1 MLNKRLSRYVGKVKS
16 LYIEKGILI
25 LFFCLLLSNTY
36 AQWSNDPTINIPLSD
51 TLSSGS
57 ALSPKAVSDGNGG
70 AIIVWSR
77 TQIHGQR
84 VSSTGNKLW
93 GQFTDVIVGT
103 SGDPTTIS
111 YLINPVA
118 VSDDSGGAIIAWAEY
133 NSGRIIGASRVR
145 PDGLK
150 AWDKLVR
157 FTTSLCKNPS
167 ITSDGEGGAI
177 VTWEDSRNG
186 TNNSDIYAQRI
197 SASGVM
203 MWDSNGVAVCEAVQ
217 NQTVPRIASDGM
229 GGVFITWSDNRVS
242 DSRIAAGGYEVTFS
256 SIGYKTKTITIT
268 LAMNEE
274 KTLDIVLDVSIEEM
288 IEIVVVGSRS
298 QERTVTDSPL
308 PIDIFSFQEI
318 STSGQN
324 SFDKILQYR
333 VPSFNT
339 VQTPVNDATALLDP
353 WEIRNMGVSRTLILI
368 NGKRKNLSALVY
380 TQTSPSR
387 GESGADIS
395 SIPLDA
401 IKRVEILRDGASAQ
415 YGSDAIA
422 GVVNIVLKDNTEGG
436 YTTLNS
442 GITHEGDG
450 ERVGISLNNGSS
462 IFDNEGF
469 VNYTID
475 FSRVNEARRSGIVD
489 AEGDAGDFGANI
501 DDVRNFLAFDK
512 FAGNRNSSPATSA
525 AKFLINTGVDI
536 SDNTELYANGGYYY
550 KKVNSYANY
559 RMPYWRTLADF
570 PYLKDFFG
578 DGTPASYKGYI
589 PTFEGD
595 LIDYNA
601 TIGLRSKKNGWNFDG
616 SLTLG
621 LNSQDYTVFNSHN
634 RSPDTTANG
643 THIYQENSPIN
654 FKPGGTTFSH
664 QVGNIDVSRAVT
676 DQLSIGIGA
685 EFRSETFEITEGDK
699 ASWDGVGADSY
710 AGNRPENS
718 GIFNRY
724 NFGGYLDVG
733 FDVTKTFLI
742 SATIRNEYYGDF
754 GNAFVYKVSSRLKVL
769 EDRITLRGS
778 YSTGFKAPTLHQ
790 IYTQRVQYSFV
801 AGGGIQGIGLINNV
815 SPQAR
820 LLGVKPLTPEESKNL
835 TVGIGARLLENLSLT
850 FDYYDIS
857 ISDRIVISNRVVTD
871 SATLSEVEFFTN
883 SISTKTSGVD
893 LVIDYKNIDVGSGV
907 LGLSVAGN
915 INLKNERDGDIPT
928 VIGFDKS
935 DSTFKEINV
944 IDATQEALFFTS
956 RPKEKFVAGVSY
968 EIENLYISLNGTYFG
983 STEFRQ
989 AGLSQN
995 LKTVFEP
1002 KVVTDLALTYDL
1014 FDNVSLSANV
1024 NNILDVLPE
1033 WKFEALNAA
1042 GEAILNDPAQTKVQ
1056 TNLITFNGR
1065 YDIMTYDG
1073 FHFSQLGRIYNLSL
1087 TYRF

>member
-1 MLNKRLSRYVGKVKS
+1 MRKNTL
-16 LYIEKGILI
+16 
-25 LFFCLLLSNTY
+25 LFLLSVFFIFNT
-36 AQWSNDPTINIPLSD
+36 SNLLSQV
-51 TLSSGS
+51 LSG
-57 ALSPKAVSDGNGG
+57 
-70 AIIVWSR
+70 I
-77 TQIHGQR
+77 
-84 VSSTGNKLW
+84 VSSQGRALFGANVVVKGTTQGTPTDAEGRYSLKLA
-93 GQFTDVIVGT
+93 
-103 SGDPTTIS
+103 P
-111 YLINPVA
+111 
-118 VSDDSGGAIIAWAEY
+118 GA
-133 NSGRIIGASRVR
+133 
-145 PDGLK
+145 
-150 AWDKLVR
+150 
-157 FTTSLCKNPS
+157 
-167 ITSDGEGGAI
+167 
-177 VTWEDSRNG
+177 
-186 TNNSDIYAQRI
+186 
-197 SASGVM
+197 
-203 MWDSNGVAVCEAVQ
+203 
-217 NQTVPRIASDGM
+217 
-229 GGVFITWSDNRVS
+229 
-242 DSRIAAGGYEVTFS
+242 YEVIFS
-256 SIGYKTKTITIT
+256 SVGYTSKTITIT
-268 LAMNEE
+268 LAENEE
-274 KTLDIVLDVSIEEM
+274 KTLDVVLDVSITET
-288 IEIVVVGSRS
+288 IEIVVLGSRS

-318 STSGQN
+318 SRSGQN

-387 GESGADIS
+387 GESAVDIS
-395 SIPLDA
+395 AIPIDA

-415 YGSDAIA
+415 YGSDALA

-436 YTTLNS
+436 YTTVNS

-450 ERVGISLNNGSS
+450 ERIGISLNNGSS

-489 AEGDAGDFGANI
+489 AEGDAGDFGAT
-501 DDVRNFLAFDK
+501 DSAVRSFLAFDK

-536 SDNTELYANGGYYY
+536 SDNTELYANGAYYY

-570 PYLKDFFG
+570 PYLGDFFPNG
-578 DGTPASYKGYI
+578 PNGSYVGYV

-601 TIGLRSKKNGWNFDG
+601 TIGLHSKKNGWNFDA
-616 SLTLG
+616 SITLG

-634 RSPDTTANG
+634 RSDFKDTNG
-643 THIYQENSPIN
+643 VNIYRENSPIN
-654 FKPGGTTFSH
+654 FKPGGTSFSH
-664 QVGNIDVSRAVT
+664 HVGNIDVSRAVT
-676 DQLSIGIGA
+676 DQLSIGFGT
-685 EFRSETFEITEGDK
+685 EFRSETFEILTGDK
-699 ASWDGVGADSY
+699 ASWDGIGADSY

-724 NFGGYLDVG
+724 NFGGYLDAG
-733 FDVTKTFLI
+733 FDVTKSFLI
-742 SATIRNEYYGDF
+742 SVTIRDEYYGDF
-754 GNAFVYKVSSRLKVL
+754 GNAFVYKVSSRLKAF

-778 YSTGFKAPTLHQ
+778 FSTGFKAPTLHQ

-801 AGGGIQGIGLINNV
+801 PGAGIQSIGLINNV

-820 LLGVKPLTPEESKNL
+820 LLGVKPLTPEESFNTTL
-835 TVGIGARLLENLSLT
+835 GIGAMVTEDINLT
-850 FDYYDIS
+850 FDYYDIF
-857 ISDRIVISNRVVTD
+857 ISDRIVISNRVPLGT
-871 SATLSEVEFFTN
+871 SGEVEFFTN
-883 SISTKTSGVD
+883 SINTKTTGVD
-893 LVIDYKNIDVGSGV
+893 LVVDYKNIDVGSGV
-907 LGLSVAGN
+907 LGLSFAGN
-915 INLKNERDGDIPT
+915 LNLKNERDGDIPKVKGT
-928 VIGFDKS
+928 P
-935 DSTFKEINV
+935 V

-956 RPKEKFVAGVSY
+956 RPKEKFVAGVTY
-968 EIENLYISLNGTYFG
+968 EMERMYLALNFTYFG

-989 AGLSQN
+989 AGLDRN

-1024 NNILDVLPE
+1024 NNLLDVLPE
-1033 WKFEALNAA
+1033 WKFKALN
-1042 GEAILNDPAQTKVQ
+1042 GEGQKILDGTSTITTVKKQ

-1065 YDIMTYDG
+1065 YPIMTYDG
-1073 FHFSQLGRIYNLSL
+1073 FHFSQLGRIYNATV